1 MKMIIYVVKPGDT
14 LSSIAKKYGVD
25 VDTLAEINDLQNT
38 NTLVVG
44 QSLIIQQNLI
54 CGKTWGYFVINC

>member
-25 VDTLAEINDLQNT
+25 VDTLAEINDYMEKISAYVPEIEKHNPGLTQK
-38 NTLVVG
+38 LKER
-44 QSLIIQQNLI
+44 LR
-54 CGKTWGYFVINC
+54 WGE

>member
-44 QSLIIQQNLI
+44 QSLIFNKI
-54 CGKTWGYFVINC
+54 